1 MSMFENLGGVL
12 KGALGQIEADALPV
26 ILSQVLAKTD
36 LGSIGGLLGKLQ
48 EAGLDKQVSSWLGSG
63 PNQPITMDQIKAAL
77 GNQQVQD
84 LARQFGIPVDK
95 LLAALSG
102 QLPQLVDQLS
112 PHGKLQE
119 PHKA

>member
-1 MSMFENLGGVL
+1 MFENLGGVL
-12 KGALGQIEADALPV
+12 KGALGQIEAQALPV

-36 LGSIGGLLGKLQ
+36 LGSIGGLLQKLQ
-48 EAGLDKQVSSWLGSG
+48 EAGLDKQVGSWLGNG
-63 PNQPITMDQIKAAL
+63 ANQPVTIDQIKAAL

-95 LLAALSG
+95 LLALLSG
-102 QLPQLVDQLS
+102 QLPQIVDQLS

-119 PHKA
+119 PKQV